1 MKLFFMFI
9 AAAFGALAP
18 TQAGVN
24 MKLRDYM
31 GDPVLAAFVSFVVG
45 SITLL
50 VYAFVCRTDWP
61 TVAEISNGPWWMWT
75 GGLMG
80 AFFVAS
86 AVIVAPVL
94 GAGTMMCWMIA
105 GQILASIFLDHYG
118 LIGYSVREISPMRI
132 LGALLVVVGAVLVKK
147 F

>member
-1 MKLFFMFI
+1 MKLLFLFI

-31 GDPVLAAFVSFVVG
+31 GDPILAAFVSFAVG
-45 SITLL
+45 TVLL
-50 VYAFVCRTDWP
+50 LGYALIARTEWP
-61 TVAEISNGPWWMWT
+61 TIAELSRGPWWMWT

-86 AVIVAPVL
+86 AVIIAPVL

-105 GQILASIFLDHYG
+105 GQILASLYLDHFG
-118 LIGYSVREISPMRI
+118 LLGYAVREISPMRV
-132 LGALLVVVGAVLVKK
+132 LGALLVVVGAILVKK